1 MLALGAA
8 ILMLTACSDD
18 NTDPAPGTDVYTG
31 KKLARHHYVMYDT
44 PEGDYQPIHRGTVE
58 FEWDGD
64 RLVLLRDGDDND
76 LYRRELVYEGNLLVR
91 DERYYDGELDGMREL
106 SYSDGQVSTIKHYSN
121 GHLACTQDFIYGNDG
136 LLLKIISVGDI
147 FSESGNYEETRT
159 HTLSWKDG
167 NIVSVERYIN
177 SPRSGVSTS
186 YQKFEYDN
194 APNPMR
200 PMALVFLNSYCD
212 GIEMLSK
219 NNVLLEKRW
228 DEWWSGETRRVYT
241 YDDGYPAKSIRYFD
255 DAPEN
260 VHEDIY
266 YEYTDGTGARPE

>member
-8 ILMLTACSDD
+8 ILMFTACSDD
-18 NTDPAPGTDVYTG
+18 NTDPATDVYTG
-31 KKLARHHYVMYDT
+31 KKLARLHYIMYDT
-44 PEGDYQPIHRGTVE
+44 PENGYQPIHRYTDE

-64 RLVLLRDGDDND
+64 RLVLPSDGDDDHN
-76 LYRRELVYEGNLLVR
+76 RRELVYEGNLLVR
-91 DERYYDGELDGMREL
+91 DERYYDGELYRMREL
-106 SYSDGQVSTIKHYSN
+106 SYSDGQVSTIKHYRY
-121 GHLACTQDFIYGNDG
+121 GHLECTQDFIYGNDG
-136 LLLKIISVGDI
+136 RLQKIISVGDI

-159 HTLSWKDG
+159 HTLFWKDG
-167 NIVSVERYIN
+167 NIVNIELFRN

-200 PMALVFLNSYCD
+200 PMALVFLDSHCD

-219 NNVLLEKRW
+219 NNVLLEKYW
-228 DEWWSGETRRVYT
+228 DEWGSSGSRTVYT
-241 YDDGYPAKSIRYFD
+241 YDDGYPAKSIRHYD

-260 VHEDIY
+260 VHLDSY

>member
-18 NTDPAPGTDVYTG
+18 NTDPATDVYTG
-31 KKLARHHYVMYDT
+31 KKLARLHYIMYDT
-44 PEGDYQPIHRGTVE
+44 PENGYQPIHRYTEE

-64 RLVLLRDGDDND
+64 RLVLPSDGDDND

-91 DERYYDGELDGMREL
+91 DETYSDGELYRMREL
-106 SYSDGQVSTIKHYSN
+106 SYSDGQVSTIKHYRY
-121 GHLACTQDFIYGNDG
+121 GHLECTQDFIYGNDG
-136 LLLKIISVGDI
+136 RLQKIISVGDI

-159 HTLSWKDG
+159 HTLFWKDG
-167 NIVSVERYIN
+167 NIVNIELFSN

-212 GIEMLSK
+212 DIEMLSK

-241 YDDGYPAKSIRYFD
+241 YDDGYPAKSIRHYD

-260 VHEDIY
+260 VHLDSY

>member
-8 ILMLTACSDD
+8 ILMFTACSDD
-18 NTDPAPGTDVYTG
+18 NTDPATDVYTG
-31 KKLARHHYVMYDT
+31 KKLARVHHIMYDT
-44 PEGDYQPIHRGTVE
+44 PEGDYQPIHRGTEE

-64 RLVLLRDGDDND
+64 RLVLLRDGDDD

-91 DERYYDGELDGMREL
+91 DETYYDGELYEMRKL
-106 SYSDGQVSTIKHYSN
+106 SYSDGQVSTIKHYRY
-121 GHLACTQDFIYGNDG
+121 GHLECTQDFIYGNDG
-136 LLLKIISVGDI
+136 RLQKIISVGDI

-200 PMALVFLNSYCD
+200 PMALVFLNSYCND
-212 GIEMLSK
+212 IEMLSK
-219 NNVLLEKRW
+219 NNVLLRKSW
-228 DEWWSGETRRVYT
+228 DEWGSSGSRTVYT